1 MLSEGRWRL
10 YTGYKITL
18 SPTIAEHQGDK
29 PWCPYYAGVPIM
41 RGSLLCGCPYY
52 AGVAIMRGSLLC
64 GCAYY
69 AGVSIMGGSLLCGG
83 RYYAGVP
90 IMRGP
95 YYAGVPIM
103 RGSLLCGCAYYA
115 GVHIMRGSLL
125 YGCPCYAGVPI
136 MRGSLL
142 SAGPSKKTKTSRTY
156 VLSIWSRKQTFS
168 VETFVQ
174 ILNFNSNK
182 FILKKPNDLL
192 SY

>member
-41 RGSLLCGCPYY
+41 RGVP
-52 AGVAIMRGSLLC
+52 IMW
-64 GCAYY
+64 
-69 AGVSIMGGSLLCGG
+69 VSLLCGG

-90 IMRGP
+90 TTRVCLLCGGLYYAGVPIMRVCLLCGGP
-95 YYAGVPIM
+95 YYAGVPII
-103 RGSLLCGCAYYA
+103 RVSLLCGGRY
-115 GVHIMRGSLL
+115 
-125 YGCPCYAGVPI
+125 YAGVPI

-192 SY
+192 S

>member
-90 IMRGP
+90 IMRG
-95 YYAGVPIM
+95 
-103 RGSLLCGCAYYA
+103 
-115 GVHIMRGSLL
+115 
-125 YGCPCYAGVPI
+125 
-136 MRGSLL
+136 SLL

-192 SY
+192 S